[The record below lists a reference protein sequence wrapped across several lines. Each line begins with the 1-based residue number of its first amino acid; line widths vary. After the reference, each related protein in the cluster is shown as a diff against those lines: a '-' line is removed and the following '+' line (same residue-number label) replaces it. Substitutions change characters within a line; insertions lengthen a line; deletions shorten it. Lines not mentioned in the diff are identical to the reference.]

1 MYVLTLPRFH
11 ERPTRFVGL
20 HPLSAPLPSF
30 PARSSLHPVMSLA
43 RMNNY
48 GAANPHYYQEAA
60 GQICCIVQ
68 VGTCLVC

>member
-1 MYVLTLPRFH
+1 
-11 ERPTRFVGL
+11 
-20 HPLSAPLPSF
+20 
-30 PARSSLHPVMSLA
+30 MSLA

-68 VGTCLVC
+68 VGTLLCVLYGVNVCLCVAQPV

>member
-1 MYVLTLPRFH
+1 
-11 ERPTRFVGL
+11 
-20 HPLSAPLPSF
+20 
-30 PARSSLHPVMSLA
+30 MSLA